1 MYERAEMQM
10 FALVLGERGGSTCE
24 AVRSLCHRAR
34 GQSPGRLFSVTLVQD
49 AGGQPG
55 HSVLPVHIT
64 CPTTTAP

>member
-1 MYERAEMQM
+1 MAPTHGV
-10 FALVLGERGGSTCE
+10 ATPCE
-24 AVRSLCHRAR
+24 AARSLFVPAVVVPVD
-34 GQSPGRLFSVTLVQD
+34 SPGSSVPRNACSVC